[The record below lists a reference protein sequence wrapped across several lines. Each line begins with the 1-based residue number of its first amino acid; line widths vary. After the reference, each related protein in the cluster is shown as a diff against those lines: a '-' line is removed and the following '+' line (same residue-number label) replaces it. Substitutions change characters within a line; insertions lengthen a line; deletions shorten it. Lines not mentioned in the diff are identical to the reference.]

1 ARVHTFFTVA
11 SPTRHQRAGA
21 RVDADGTQLPA
32 SGEGVLAHI
41 HLIYVG
47 PLDPQH
53 RVRELADAFLAAH
66 DHDPRLHLL
75 IVGEGSERAW
85 LERHL
90 GRAASFLG
98 PTTPGPATSLAGPT
112 TPGAASLLGPT
123 TPGPATSGAA
133 DFPGHLTADELDELS
148 AHADLLVSPTTAADT
163 AETIVAAQRAGVP
176 VLAVDGGEAAALIEN
191 GRSGFLVPDD
201 LLALADAIRWLSR
214 RATLRERLAT
224 GGRLAAGARLPSE
237 RERIMSG

>member
-1 ARVHTFFTVA
+1 MH
-11 SPTRHQRAGA
+11 
-21 RVDADGTQLPA
+21 LPA

-47 PLDPQH
+47 PLDGAH
-53 RVRELADAFLAAH
+53 RVRDLSDAFLAAR

-75 IVGEGSERAW
+75 VVGDGAERNW

-90 GRAASFLG
+90 GHSATFLG
-98 PTTPGPATSLAGPT
+98 KLEPAQLR
-112 TPGAASLLGPT
+112 
-123 TPGPATSGAA
+123 
-133 DFPGHLTADELDELS
+133 ELS
-148 AHADLLVSPTTAADT
+148 GQADLLVSPTTSADT
-163 AETIVAAQRAGVP
+163 AETIIAAQRDGVP

-201 LLALADAIRWLSR
+201 LVALTDAIRWLSR

-224 GGRLAAGARLPSE
+224 GGRMAAGARLPSE
-237 RERIMSG
+237 RERIMSA